1 MTFEVEIPANAT
13 ATFFSPVNAAECEL
27 NGAKETLA
35 DNAINLGSG
44 VHKIV
49 IVK

>member
-1 MTFEVEIPANAT
+1 MIFDIEIPANST
-13 ATFFSPVNAAECEL
+13 ATFFSPVNSAECEL

-49 IVK
+49 IAK